1 VSKQQ
6 PSIKKRVRAVILL
19 ASVIVLLVTA
29 SAFVI
34 YEAIAFRA
42 QLVRNLSTLATV
54 IADNS
59 AAPLAFANQ
68 AIAEEILEAL
78 KAEPDIV
85 AAALYNH
92 EKKVFAKYPATLQ
105 TDLLPERVENAGH
118 QFKNGALILFEP
130 VIHEQKQLGT
140 LYLQSSLRGLYEQF
154 WRYGII
160 VTAVLLGVLAGA
172 FILSTFL
179 QKRISDPILA
189 LTQNR
194 ANYLPARRLLGS
206 RAQTD
211 RRRAWNAHRCI
222 QSHAFRNSGE
232 PGPPRRTSA
241 PLESKQ

>member
-1 VSKQQ
+1 MPKRQ

-19 ASVIVLLVTA
+19 ASVIVLSVTA
-29 SAFVI
+29 TAFVI
-34 YEAIAFRA
+34 YEAIAFKA
-42 QLVRNLSTLATV
+42 QLVRNLSTLAAV

-59 AAPLAFANQ
+59 AAPLAFTNQ
-68 AIAEEILEAL
+68 AIAEEILDAL

-85 AAALYNH
+85 AAALYDH
-92 EKKVFAKYPATLQ
+92 EGKVFAKYPAILQ
-105 TDLLPERVENAGH
+105 TDLLPGRVDNAGH
-118 QFKNGALILFEP
+118 QFKDGALILFEP

-189 LTQNR
+189 LTETVQTISQLGD
-194 ANYLPARRLLGS
+194 YSGS

-211 RRRAWNAHRCI
+211 RRRAWNAH
-222 QSHAFRNSGE
+222 
-232 PGPPRRTSA
+232 
-241 PLESKQ
+241 